1 MSPTS
6 SLFLSSIQNH
16 INDIKRETIHEIIQA
31 FEDKNIL
38 TDIINTEL
46 LFILKNIKKNKKKQS
61 VKRPRFSG
69 YHLFMKEH
77 RLFIKESKPSMTPQE
92 LTTIVS
98 KAWKNVPEYDKN
110 LLKERAMEMK
120 NKFVESCGDEV
131 GGESKKRK
139 LTLPPPIVIPENILH
154 EDTSDDDTSD
164 DEILETAPS
173 EIDA

>member
-1 MSPTS
+1 
-6 SLFLSSIQNH
+6 
-16 INDIKRETIHEIIQA
+16 
-31 FEDKNIL
+31 
-38 TDIINTEL
+38 
-46 LFILKNIKKNKKKQS
+46 
-61 VKRPRFSG
+61 
-69 YHLFMKEH
+69 
-77 RLFIKESKPSMTPQE
+77 MTPQE

-110 LLKERAMEMK
+110 LFKERAMEMK
-120 NKFVESCGDEV
+120 NKFVENGGDEV

-139 LTLPPPIVIPENILH
+139 VTLPPPIVIPENILH